1 MLLQVERFQYMRTLL
16 DISYIEG
23 SSELAELSNH
33 SKWIRMNTLIFVD
46 RREER
51 IKRLSTVD
59 NLFRE
64 GQRIELFFTVSNKR
78 HLDHLI

>member
-1 MLLQVERFQYMRTLL
+1 
-16 DISYIEG
+16 
-23 SSELAELSNH
+23 
-33 SKWIRMNTLIFVD
+33 MNTLIFVD

>member
-59 NLFRE
+59 NLFGE
-64 GQRIELFFTVSNKR
+64 GQRIELFYCK
-78 HLDHLI
+78 